1 MPGSGDGFSVHV
13 GSSGESKCCCTCYKD
28 SEKDAFLP
36 EVSNDQDGH
45 QQSAEGYGVPDGV
58 HDIQAIKEVLL

>member
-1 MPGSGDGFSVHV
+1 MLLH
-13 GSSGESKCCCTCYKD
+13 CICYKD
-28 SEKDAFLP
+28 SEGDALLP

-45 QQSAEGYGVPDGV
+45 QQSAEGYGVPNGV